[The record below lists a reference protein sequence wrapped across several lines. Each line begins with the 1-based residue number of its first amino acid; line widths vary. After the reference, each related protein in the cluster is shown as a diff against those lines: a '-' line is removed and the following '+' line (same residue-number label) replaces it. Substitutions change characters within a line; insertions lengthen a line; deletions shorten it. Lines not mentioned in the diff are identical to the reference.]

1 MRRRTW
7 ALVSAGVVALVALPI
22 VATAP
27 LPSGSIRGVAARFDP
42 PGGTEIGGMSV
53 EPRRL
58 LCLGDNPCPSAA
70 RSWELPGPVTAERL
84 TAWLDAAGYRAAVDC
99 SPAAGS
105 CQGRGTADGWRID
118 VWTFPS
124 DSSTGAV
131 RLTLSVR
138 PGDATTR

>member
-7 ALVSAGVVALVALPI
+7 VLVSAGVAPLVALPV

-27 LPSGSIRGVAARFDP
+27 LPPGSIRDVAARFDT
-42 PGGTEIGGMSV
+42 PGGTEVGGMSI

-99 SPAAGS
+99 NPVAQS
-105 CQGRGTADGWRID
+105 CQVHGTADGWRID
-118 VWTFPS
+118 VWAFPS
-124 DSSTGAV
+124 DSSTGAA
-131 RLTLSVR
+131 RLTLGVR
-138 PGDATTR
+138 A